1 MILAVFKLRLLQ
13 FYRLLKEIGL
23 VRIILISLIILFFS
37 SMVFYNFVLPKNTIK
52 SLIAIGLLLLI
63 VHAYR
68 KDKHFLKIVNKNP
81 YPIYLSEYL
90 LLTLPL
96 LIIWLINNN
105 WIGSGIL
112 MLIVFL
118 IPLIR
123 IKEIL
128 QYLGSNMM
136 SVLNPLS
143 SKLNSNFTVR
153 LPFVSAISFEWISGI
168 RRKLF
173 IMAPVYLFFLA
184 FSFRPFVAEVGL
196 IFLSVLISGF
206 YFYGESREFIE
217 LFAKNPR
224 QFIWKKIFI
233 NFKQLFIVYTPILF
247 ISLIFQTST
256 WYFLIAALVISF
268 LIQAFVI
275 VFKYGLFEENAN
287 LNRNM
292 IILLF
297 LSLFVFQP
305 YFLPVP
311 FILAIRSY
319 IKAIENLKPYFYD
332 QN

>member
-1 MILAVFKLRLLQ
+1 MIFTVFKIRLLQ
-13 FYRLLKEIGL
+13 FFRLLKEIGL
-23 VRIILISLIILFFS
+23 IRIILLSLIFLFFS
-37 SMVFYNFVLPKNTIK
+37 SMVFHNFVLPKNTIK
-52 SLIAIGLLLLI
+52 SLIAIGLLLLTI
-63 VHAYR
+63 HAYR
-68 KDKHFLKIVNKNP
+68 KDKHFLMIVIKNP
-81 YPIYLSEYL
+81 YPIYVGEYL
-90 LLTLPL
+90 LITLPFF
-96 LIIWLINNN
+96 IIWLINNN
-105 WIGSGIL
+105 WIGSGLL
-112 MLIVFL
+112 MLIVFI
-118 IPLIR
+118 IPLIK

-128 QYLGSNMM
+128 QYLGSNIM

-143 SKLNSNFTVR
+143 SRLNSKFTVR
-153 LPFVSAISFEWISGI
+153 LPFISAISFEWISGI

-173 IMAPVYLFFLA
+173 ILAPVYLFFLA
-184 FSFRPFVAEVGL
+184 LSFKPFVAEVGL
-196 IFLSVLISGF
+196 ILLSVLISGF

-233 NFKQLFIVYTPILF
+233 NLKQLFIVYTPILVV
-247 ISLIFQTST
+247 SLIFQTST
-256 WYFLIAALVISF
+256 WYFLIAALIVSF

-297 LSLFVFQP
+297 LSLFIFQP

-311 FILAIRSY
+311 FVLAIRSY
-319 IKAIENLKPYFYD
+319 IKALENLKPYFYD